1 LEEKGQERG
10 KILAWKDKILQ
21 TFYKKSKCLQKI
33 LQMLQTLYKNTN
45 NTNTID
51 IDIDIVID
59 IWVRFV
65 RLTPYENFFA
75 PCGRSI
81 K

>member
-1 LEEKGQERG
+1 
-10 KILAWKDKILQ
+10 
-21 TFYKKSKCLQKI
+21 
-33 LQMLQTLYKNTN
+33 MLQTLYKNTN

-65 RLTPYENFFA
+65 RLTPYENFLRPA
-75 PCGRSI
+75 GDLRSLTASQV
-81 K
+81 

>member
-1 LEEKGQERG
+1 
-10 KILAWKDKILQ
+10 
-21 TFYKKSKCLQKI
+21 
-33 LQMLQTLYKNTN
+33 MLQTLYKNTN

-65 RLTPYENFFA
+65 RLTPYENFLRPAGDRQIGKMKRKNEMKNRFE
-75 PCGRSI
+75 

>member
-1 LEEKGQERG
+1 
-10 KILAWKDKILQ
+10 
-21 TFYKKSKCLQKI
+21 
-33 LQMLQTLYKNTN
+33 MLQTLYKNTN

-81 K
+81 DGKNETKKRNEKSI

>member
-1 LEEKGQERG
+1 
-10 KILAWKDKILQ
+10 
-21 TFYKKSKCLQKI
+21 
-33 LQMLQTLYKNTN
+33 MLQTLYKNTN

-65 RLTPYENFFA
+65 RFQRTKTLLRPA
-75 PCGRSI
+75 GDR
-81 K
+81 